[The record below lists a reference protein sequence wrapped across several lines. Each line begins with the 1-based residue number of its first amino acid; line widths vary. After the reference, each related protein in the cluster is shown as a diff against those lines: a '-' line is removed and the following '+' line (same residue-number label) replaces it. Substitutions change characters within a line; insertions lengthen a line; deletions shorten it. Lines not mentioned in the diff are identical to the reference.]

1 MSDDGWQRRL
11 RSGIFWSTA
20 AFVGSKAI
28 TLVSTLILTRLLVPS
43 EFGVVSAILVY
54 TGLLELA
61 SDLGLSATVVYEQEQ
76 GVTRRV
82 QTAFTINVALGAL
95 LATLA
100 FVFAPV
106 VAGFFHIS
114 TDIGLFRLSA
124 LSLLI
129 TGFGGIPDALLL
141 RDMQF
146 NKRIVAQLTRGGVRG
161 IVSIV
166 LAAIGFGASAL
177 VIGLLAGAFVGVVV
191 TWILTRFRPTFAFE
205 RAAVRGMLTYG
216 GASSVLEV
224 MALLGGK
231 VDVAA
236 VGRVLGTTALGLYT
250 IAFRV
255 PELVIET
262 VAWNVSAVAFPALAR
277 KRIEHHEGLGTASL
291 KLVRYQALYA
301 LPAAAGMAILA
312 VPLVVVAFSERW
324 RGAAGVTAA
333 IAIMSGISATVFPLG
348 DLFKAVGRQRILVAL
363 NVIGLPLTAVAI
375 ILAAPYGITAVAWT
389 RVGQLVL
396 HAFLVF
402 LFATRVVDVG
412 WRNIFDTLRPA
423 LLCSIGVVVGA
434 GAVRL
439 AWPDASLGPLLA
451 GTLAGTLG
459 GAVALRT
466 LARADWDDLRVQL
479 GHVVPAR
486 FTRARRAEV

>member
-11 RSGIFWSTA
+11 RSGVFWSTA
-20 AFVGSKAI
+20 AFLGSKAI
-28 TLVSTLILTRLLVPS
+28 TLVSTLILARLLVPS
-43 EFGVVSAILVY
+43 QFGVVSAILVY
-54 TGLLELA
+54 TSLLELA

-82 QTAFTINVALGAL
+82 QTAFTMNVALGAL
-95 LATLA
+95 LAALA
-100 FVFAPV
+100 FAFAPA

-114 TDIGLFRLSA
+114 SDIGLFRLAA

-146 NKRIVAQLTRGGVRG
+146 NKRIIAQLTRGGVRG

-166 LAAIGFGASAL
+166 LAAAGFGASAL

-205 RAAVRGMLTYG
+205 RAAVRSMLTYG
-216 GASSVLEV
+216 GASSLLEV
-224 MALLGGK
+224 LALLGGK

-236 VGRVLGTTALGLYT
+236 VGRVLGATALGLYT

-277 KRIEHHEGLGTASL
+277 KRIEDNETLGTASL
-291 KLVRYQALYA
+291 MLVRYQALYA
-301 LPAAAGMAILA
+301 LPAATGMAVLA
-312 VPLVVVAFSERW
+312 TPLVVVLFGPNWSE
-324 RGAAGVTAA
+324 AAGVTAA
-333 IAIMSGISATVFPLG
+333 IAVMSGISATVFPLG
-348 DLFKAVGRQRILVAL
+348 DLFKAVGRQRILVGL
-363 NVIGLPLTAVAI
+363 TFISLPLTVVAVI
-375 ILAAPYGITAVAWT
+375 VAAPYGITAVAWA
-389 RVGQLVL
+389 RVIQLVV
-396 HAFLVF
+396 HASLVF
-402 LFATRVVDVG
+402 LFATRVVDVR
-412 WRNIFDTLRPA
+412 WREIGATLRPA
-423 LLCSIGVVVGA
+423 VVCALGVLLGA

-439 AWPDASLGPLLA
+439 GWSDVAVGPLVA
-451 GTLAGTLG
+451 GTLAGAAG
-459 GAVALRT
+459 GALALRA
-466 LARADWDDLRVQL
+466 LAPAAWRDLRVQL

-486 FTRARRAEV
+486 FARTRPVG